1 MKIGFGMQD
10 PESSSAA
17 VPEAEKD
24 PRPAA
29 AILPSLRE
37 KGRIFSQ
44 ACPLFNRRFNQ

>member
-24 PRPAA
+24 LPPKSV
-29 AILPSLRE
+29 LPSRRE